1 MPSRPPSTTRL
12 TAITQ
17 QLTSAI
23 VGAPHCP
30 PGSAGRVRL
39 YSLSDRRRTTEVDH
53 RRDLDDL
60 EELIG
65 FTAPDTWDGVAI
77 LVRATAADVT
87 AGSDGVGRAD
97 RASGVDGEDILLSV
111 AVDRSGDGAASWLPA
126 RSARPRSSTGAIS
139 GTAADLLRRT
149 LGLPCPPE
157 RRGSEAL
164 IISDWLSALLDAVAD
179 PATARANRRWSDAV
193 ALHPLA
199 GERGSRHDAPGPNE
213 LAAITFAASLRCDW
227 PALQALAAGGRLRI
241 DGLAPHHASWM
252 DAGCFARWMLGVHRP
267 VTELLDDLSL
277 FIDGPVLSAVESTVR
292 AVDWLGFVPNNTS
305 HSHPGDR

>member
-17 QLTSAI
+17 QLTSADAS
-23 VGAPHCP
+23 APHCSP
-30 PGSAGRVRL
+30 EATGRVRL

-60 EELIG
+60 EDLIG

-77 LVRATAADVT
+77 LVRATAAHVT
-87 AGSDGVGRAD
+87 ATGEG
-97 RASGVDGEDILLSV
+97 DGEDISLSV
-111 AVDRSGDGAASWLPA
+111 AVDRSGEGGASWLPA
-126 RSARPRSSTGAIS
+126 RATRPRSSIGAIS

-179 PATARANRRWSDAV
+179 PSTARANRRWSDAV

-213 LAAITFAASLRCDW
+213 LAAITFAAALRCDW
-227 PALQALAAGGRLRI
+227 SALQALAAGGRLRI
-241 DGLAPHHASWM
+241 DGLAPHHAAWM
-252 DAGCFARWMLGVHRP
+252 DAGSFARWMLGVHRP

-277 FIDGPVLSAVESTVR
+277 FIDGPVLSAVESTVK
-292 AVDWLGFVPNNTS
+292 AVDWLGFVPNNRSLT
-305 HSHPGDR
+305 HPGDR